1 MKKGII
7 LISFMIVSFM
17 GYTQTET
24 ISKKQQLTAVAT
36 SSVSR
41 NDRDVIKVDKIETQ
55 INSIETEISET
66 NDEEILIE
74 LNEKLMLLKLKKKE
88 KEIEEVKEIKEIE

>member
-1 MKKGII
+1 
-7 LISFMIVSFM
+7 MIVSFM